1 MLQLD
6 LKRVSRFLE
15 QKHQSA
21 LHLFTMQKGQERL
34 LSLQGPRSF
43 ASRIKRHTQS
53 SSNGREREER
63 GGREEKSL
71 LFHPTCSVM
80 GTCPG
85 ESQENPV

>member
-21 LHLFTMQKGQERL
+21 LHLFTMQKGQEWL
-34 LSLQGPRSF
+34 FSLQGPRSF

-53 SSNGREREER
+53 SSNG
-63 GGREEKSL
+63 
-71 LFHPTCSVM
+71 
-80 GTCPG
+80 
-85 ESQENPV
+85 

>member
-21 LHLFTMQKGQERL
+21 LHLFTMQKGQERHF
-34 LSLQGPRSF
+34 SLQGPRSF

-53 SSNGREREER
+53 SSNG
-63 GGREEKSL
+63 
-71 LFHPTCSVM
+71 
-80 GTCPG
+80 
-85 ESQENPV
+85 

>member
-21 LHLFTMQKGQERL
+21 LHLFTMQKGQEWL
-34 LSLQGPRSF
+34 FSLQGPRSF

-53 SSNGREREER
+53 SSNGWRREER
-63 GGREEKSL
+63 GGKEEKRRA
-71 LFHPTCSVM
+71 FCFIP
-80 GTCPG
+80 PA
-85 ESQENPV
+85 P